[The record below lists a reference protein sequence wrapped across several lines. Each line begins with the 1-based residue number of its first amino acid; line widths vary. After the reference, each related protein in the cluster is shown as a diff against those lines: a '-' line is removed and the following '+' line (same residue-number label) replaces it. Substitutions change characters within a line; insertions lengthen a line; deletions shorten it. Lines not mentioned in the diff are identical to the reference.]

1 MSKVELKIDG
11 MSCGHCVAAVE
22 NSLKAISGVKSVM
35 VDLDSGSAIVEGAV
49 DIQVLISA
57 VEQEGYEARVVD

>member
-1 MSKVELKIDG
+1 MSKVQLKIDG

-35 VDLDSGSAIVEGAV
+35 VDLDSGSAIVEGTV